1 MSEDAYLSR
10 IGPSE
15 QTLAE
20 WRESLRGDTE
30 QLHQRGHHVQHAHG
44 RRAQFDAS
52 TDAHSGAMIALMPTA
67 ADAKRLALKGGEAAA
82 ELHCT
87 LWFLGGDAAVWDE
100 HMRSELTAN
109 LTAMAHA
116 GLFGG
121 PVQSRIFGIAHW
133 NAGSKA
139 PSWVWSVGD
148 DPDADPIDRPDSLI
162 SSQLDNAHQLVCDAL
177 ESMHEQPDDAP
188 PAQHSPWIAH
198 ICAAYTDD
206 LTLAR
211 ELEKRNGPVTFDRIR
226 VSFGDQNT
234 DIPLSGTVTAAAAHR
249 GEFRRAL
256 TPVEVASRIDF
267 AGHQRGWKADVDAL
281 MRDWSGIQAD
291 WRTAIRTQ
299 LAVGGT
305 ADSVDG
311 LRVDTAAAADLLYRR
326 MEAAAMAAGRA
337 QQRAAEQQG
346 VTVPSWDLDGPLTAS
361 ALSRAAKMRLVART
375 TATTQASRLI
385 DSAKRK
391 ATALSGVFSGIRLA
405 SEVDQSLSALSDAF
419 AREGLGAALSEAQA
433 AGQRAVLDAAPSAMY
448 TATEVIDDRVCEPCR
463 QIDGKTFSSL
473 DDADTAYPGGGY
485 VDCLGGGNCRGM
497 LVATWDQGM
506 TAAAE
511 ETAMATA
518 TELGGKPNQGTK
530 RDKRLRRNAMTGE
543 APCGTCPDDS
553 EHFESPD
560 VAELAWDGAASRFT
574 DPQYREAAA
583 ACDPGTGS
591 VKERCFLPH
600 HDPGGALN
608 RDGLAAA
615 AGRVGALKGHD
626 PAAVAKAKAHL
637 RSHYS
642 SIGEP
647 VPDSLKAAM
656 DPAMPAP
663 AQPKC
668 PPGWSQDPDH
678 DGCLPPDYTPGDT
691 VACPDGWCPDD
702 DGDGCVPVMPTTAA
716 AAAKCP
722 PFLELDPKTGK
733 CVKPGTAS
741 AAAAP
746 GTEIP
751 AGAQTAP
758 WNGVLAVEGITTGD
772 GREFA
777 PDALT
782 WRDLPV
788 PLRWNK
794 EDSHGGEPHTV
805 AVNVGRIDTIE
816 RVGNQLRGT
825 GVFNLAEPDGQRAYE
840 LVKGNFLRGVSIDA
854 DSITAAD
861 IEYVWPEDPNGGDDS
876 GEPDMFDL
884 LFSQPEKQ
892 IYNAGRI
899 SAATLC
905 DIPAF
910 AEAYIALTDADG
922 AVTAG
927 GAMDLQEWTQ
937 AQGEQ
942 AAARAVVAHAAAF
955 MPAADWFENPQLSLP
970 TPVTVDA
977 SGRIYGHA
985 ALFGTCHIGMSGTCV
1000 QPPRESYHDY
1010 YLTGTVLCD
1019 NGAVVQGVGQ
1029 ITVGTGHASLHAD
1042 HRAAAEHYDDSHG
1055 IWVAG
1060 CIRADADPAKV
1071 AALRAS
1077 GQVSGDWRPIGGKLR
1092 LVALLAVNVPG
1103 FPVPRMRARVAG
1115 GQQVMALVA
1124 AGQPTVAPHGAAV
1137 PAATLS
1143 EKELDQMAMQRVMR
1157 MLARRVTGD

>member
-1 MSEDAYLSR
+1 MPEEYAKGGVLPPAMAWHR
-10 IGPSE
+10 NTGGPE
-15 QTLAE
+15 RVLTL
-20 WRESLRGDTE
+20 E

-44 RRAQFDAS
+44 RRVSVEYAERFDAS
-52 TDAHSGAMIALMPTA
+52 TDAHGGAMVALMPSA

-109 LTAMAHA
+109 LTSMAHA

-121 PVQSRIFGIAHW
+121 PVTSKVFGIAHW
-133 NAGSKA
+133 NAGGKA

-148 DPDADPIDRPDSLI
+148 DPDADTVDCP
-162 SSQLDNAHQLVCDAL
+162 LDTAHGLVCEAL
-177 ESMHEQPDDAP
+177 ENLHEQPDGMP
-188 PAQHSPWIAH
+188 SQHTPWVAH

-234 DIPLSGTVTAAAAHR
+234 DIPLTAPVTAAASHR
-249 GEFRRAL
+249 GEFRRGL
-256 TPVEVASRIDF
+256 TDAETASRIDF
-267 AGHQRGWKADVDAL
+267 AGHQRGWKQAVDAA
-281 MRDWSGIQAD
+281 MRDWSGVTAD
-291 WRTAIRTQ
+291 WRNQIKAQ
-299 LAVGGT
+299 LAAGDV
-305 ADSVDG
+305 ADSLDG
-311 LRVDTAAAADLLYRR
+311 LHVDAVTAAQLLYDR
-326 MEAAAMAAGRA
+326 MQNAAMAAGRA
-337 QQRAAEQQG
+337 QQRAAEEQG
-346 VTVPSWDLDGPLTAS
+346 VTVPPWDLDGPLTAS
-361 ALSRAAKMRLVART
+361 LISRLRQLRLIART
-375 TATTQASRLI
+375 TADTQASRLV
-385 DSAKRK
+385 DSAKR
-391 ATALSGVFSGIRLA
+391 TAVPLTRVFSGIRLA
-405 SEVDQSLSALSDAF
+405 SEVDQHLAGLSDAY
-419 AREGLGAALSEAQA
+419 AREGLGQALSEAQA
-433 AGQRAVLDAAPSAMY
+433 AGQGAVLEAAP
-448 TATEVIDDRVCEPCR
+448 TATYYATEILDDRVCQPCR
-463 QIDGKTFSSL
+463 EVDGKAFSSL

-485 VDCLGGGNCRGM
+485 ADCAGGGNCRGQI
-497 LVATWDQGM
+497 VAVWDQGM

-511 ETAMATA
+511 ETAMTTA
-518 TELGGKPNQGTK
+518 AELGGKPNQGTK
-530 RDKRLRRNAMTGE
+530 RDRRLRRNAMTGE
-543 APCGTCPDDS
+543 APCGTCPDDA
-553 EHFESPD
+553 EHFEAPL
-560 VAELAWDGAASRFT
+560 VELAWDGAASRFT
-574 DPQYREAAA
+574 DPEYREAAA
-583 ACDPGTGS
+583 ACDTGS
-591 VKERCFLPH
+591 GTVKERCFLPH

-615 AGRVGALKGHD
+615 AGRVGSLSGHSA
-626 PAAVAKAKAHL
+626 AAVAKAKAHL

-647 VPDSLKAAM
+647 VPDSLKAAVQ
-656 DPAMPAP
+656 PGAPAP

-668 PPGWSQDPDH
+668 PPGWSKDPDH
-678 DGCLPPDYTPGDT
+678 DGCLPPDHVPGSR
-691 VACPDGWCPDD
+691 VECPDGWGPDD
-702 DGDGCVPVMPTTAA
+702 DGDGCVPVMTAA
-716 AAAKCP
+716 A
-722 PFLELDPKTGK
+722 
-733 CVKPGTAS
+733 TAPES
-741 AAAAP
+741 
-746 GTEIP
+746 TEIP

-794 EDSHGGEPHTV
+794 EDSHGGAPHTV
-805 AVNVGRIDTIE
+805 AVNVGRIDSIE
-816 RVGNQLRGT
+816 RVGSELRAT
-825 GVFNLAEPDGQRAYE
+825 GVFDLSTDDGQTAYGK
-840 LVKGNFLRGVSIDA
+840 VRDQMLRGVSIDA
-854 DSITAAD
+854 DSIKD
-861 IEYVWPEDPNGGDDS
+861 SDVEFVWPEDPNGDGESD
-876 GEPDMFDL
+876 EPDLFDL
-884 LFSQPEKQ
+884 LFAQPEKQ
-892 IYNAGRI
+892 IYKAGRI

-927 GAMDLQEWTQ
+927 GVMDRAEWEA
-937 AQGEQ
+937 AQREQ
-942 AAARAVVAHAAAF
+942 AELRAVVAHAAAF
-955 MPAADWFENPQLSLP
+955 TPAADWFGNPQLSLP
-970 TPVTVDA
+970 TPITVDA

-1010 YLTGTVLCD
+1010 YLTGTVLCED
-1019 NGAVVQGVGQ
+1019 GVTVRGVGQ
-1029 ITVGTGHASLHAD
+1029 ITVGTGHAGLHAD
-1042 HRAAAEHYDDSHG
+1042 ARAAAEHYDNTGTAVADVVTGNDSHG

-1124 AGQPTVAPHGAAV
+1124 AGQPTVAPHTAAV
-1137 PAATLS
+1137 PAVTLS
-1143 EKELDQMAMQRVMR
+1143 ETELDQQAMKRVMN
-1157 MLARRVTGD
+1157 MLARRVNGE

>member
-1 MSEDAYLSR
+1 MPEEYWDNARSDMEMQALGRPRRTKTHAD
-10 IGPSE
+10 
-15 QTLAE
+15 
-20 WRESLRGDTE
+20 

-44 RRAQFDAS
+44 HRAQFDAS
-52 TDAHSGAMIALMPTA
+52 TDAHAGAMIALMPSA

-87 LWFLGGDAAVWDE
+87 LWFLGGDATVWDAD
-100 HMRSELTAN
+100 MRSELTTD
-109 LTAMAHA
+109 LTSMAHA

-133 NAGSKA
+133 NAGSPS

-148 DPDADPIDRPDSLI
+148 DPEQDPIDRPESAI
-162 SSQLDNAHQLVCDAL
+162 TSQLDNAHRLVCDAL
-177 ESMHEQPDDAP
+177 ESLHGQPEEMP
-188 PAQHSPWIAH
+188 SQHTPWVAH

-211 ELEKRNGPVTFDRIR
+211 ELEKRNGPVVFDRLR
-226 VSFGDQNT
+226 VSFGTEDT
-234 DIPLSGTVTAAAAHR
+234 DIPLTGPVTAAASHR

-267 AGHQRGWKADVDAL
+267 AGHQRGWKAAVDSL

-299 LAVGGT
+299 LAAGDV
-305 ADSVDG
+305 AEKLDG
-311 LRVDTAAAADLLYRR
+311 LHVDTGPAAELLYRR
-326 MEAAAMAAGRA
+326 MNEAALAAGRA

-346 VTVPSWDLDGPLTAS
+346 VTVPPWDLDGALTAS
-361 ALSRAAKMRLVART
+361 LLSRLQQLRLIART
-375 TATTQASRLI
+375 TADTQASRLV
-385 DSAKRK
+385 DSAKR
-391 ATALSGVFSGIRLA
+391 TAVPLTRVFSGIRLA
-405 SEVDQSLSALSDAF
+405 SEVDQHLTGLSDAF
-419 AREGLGAALSEAQA
+419 AREGLGQALSSAQA
-433 AGQRAVLDAAPSAMY
+433 AGQRAVLEAAPTATY
-448 TATEVIDDRVCEPCR
+448 YATEVLDDRCCEPCR
-463 QIDGKTFSSL
+463 QIDGKAFSSM

-485 VDCLGGGNCRGM
+485 VDCAGGGNCRGQ
-497 LVATWDQGM
+497 LAAVWEQGM
-506 TAAAE
+506 TAAAEE

-518 TELGGKPNQGTK
+518 TEMGGKPNQGTK

-543 APCGTCPDDS
+543 APCGTCPDDA
-553 EHFESPD
+553 EHFELAE
-560 VAELAWDGAASRFT
+560 VVELAWDGSASRFT

-615 AGRVGALKGHD
+615 AGRVGSLSGHD
-626 PAAVAKAKAHL
+626 AAAVAKAKAHL

-647 VPDSLKAAM
+647 VPDSLKAAAQ
-656 DPAMPAP
+656 PGAP
-663 AQPKC
+663 SPVQPKC
-668 PPGWSQDPDH
+668 PPGWTSDPDS
-678 DGCLPPDYTPGDT
+678 DGCLPPGYVPGSQVT
-691 VACPDGWCPDD
+691 CPDGWGPDD
-702 DGDGCVPVMPTTAA
+702 DGDGCVPVMTAA
-716 AAAKCP
+716 AAAP
-722 PFLELDPKTGK
+722 ET
-733 CVKPGTAS
+733 
-741 AAAAP
+741 AAP
-746 GTEIP
+746 EGT
-751 AGAQTAP
+751 QTAP

-782 WRDLPV
+782 WRDLPI

-794 EDSHGGEPHTV
+794 EDSHGGAPHTV

-816 RVGNQLRGT
+816 RVGDQIHGT
-825 GVFNLAEPDGQRAYE
+825 GVFDLSTDDGQTAYAK
-840 LVKGNFLRGVSIDA
+840 VRDKMLRGVSIDA
-854 DSITAAD
+854 DSIKD
-861 IEYVWPEDPNGGDDS
+861 SDVEFVWPEDPNGGEGDGGQDIL
-876 GEPDMFDL
+876 DM
-884 LFSQPEKQ
+884 LFAQPEKQ
-892 IYNAGRI
+892 IYKAGRI

-922 AVTAG
+922 ALVASG
-927 GAMDLQEWTQ
+927 RMEREEWEA
-937 AQGEQ
+937 AQREQ
-942 AAARAVVAHAAAF
+942 QAARAIVAHAAAF
-955 MPAADWFENPQLSLP
+955 RPPADWFANPQLSLP
-970 TPVTVDA
+970 VPITVDD
-977 SGRIYGHA
+977 SGRVYGHA
-985 ALFGTCHIGMSGTCV
+985 ALWGTCHIGMSGTCV
-1000 QPPRESYHDY
+1000 QPPREDSHDY

-1019 NGAVVQGVGQ
+1019 DGQQFGGVGQ
-1029 ITVGTGHASLHAD
+1029 LTVGTGHASLHAD
-1042 HRAAAEHYDDSHG
+1042 ARAASEHYDNTGTAVADVVTGNDSHG

-1115 GQQVMALVA
+1115 GQNVMALVA
-1124 AGQPTVAPHGAAV
+1124 AGQPTVAPHAAGA
-1137 PAATLS
+1137 PEATLS
-1143 EKELDQMAMQRVMR
+1143 EKELDQLAMQRVMR
-1157 MLARRVTGD
+1157 MLARRVEGD